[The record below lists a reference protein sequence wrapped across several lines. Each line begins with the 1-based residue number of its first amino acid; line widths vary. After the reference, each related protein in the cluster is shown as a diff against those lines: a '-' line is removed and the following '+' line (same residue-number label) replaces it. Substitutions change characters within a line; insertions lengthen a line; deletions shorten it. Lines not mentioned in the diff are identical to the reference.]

1 MFIMK
6 ADAAHPGKFDF
17 TYNVREVLQRT
28 VPEGKGWYIENQ
40 AEKPIE
46 GGENALWRKGAFE
59 VLRLDT
65 NELLYSKMATG
76 EHLVDG
82 KGGPEGK
89 LGTFVDDV
97 LAVANHRASEPTR
110 RPAVDRSLRLR
121 ASRSNPSPV
130 VDRRTRHG

>member
-89 LGTFVDDV
+89 LGCSSTTSSP
-97 LAVANHRASEPTR
+97 VANRSRPLATR
-110 RPAVDRSLRLR
+110 
-121 ASRSNPSPV
+121 
-130 VDRRTRHG
+130 G

>member
-1 MFIMK
+1 VTDVLK
-6 ADAAHPGKFDF
+6 A
-17 TYNVREVLQRT
+17 T
-28 VPEGKGWYIENQ
+28 VPAGKGWYAENQ

-89 LGTFVDDV
+89 LGQFVDEV
-97 LAVANHRASEPTR
+97 LARA
-110 RPAVDRSLRLR
+110 
-121 ASRSNPSPV
+121 
-130 VDRRTRHG
+130 

>member
-1 MFIMK
+1 MPRVKMLIMK
-6 ADAAHPGKFDF
+6 ADAAHPGKFDWS
-17 TYNVREVLQRT
+17 YNVTDVLKAT
-28 VPEGKGWYIENQ
+28 VPAGKGWYAENQ

-89 LGTFVDDV
+89 LGAFVNDV
-97 LAVANHRASEPTR
+97 LADA
-110 RPAVDRSLRLR
+110 
-121 ASRSNPSPV
+121 
-130 VDRRTRHG
+130 